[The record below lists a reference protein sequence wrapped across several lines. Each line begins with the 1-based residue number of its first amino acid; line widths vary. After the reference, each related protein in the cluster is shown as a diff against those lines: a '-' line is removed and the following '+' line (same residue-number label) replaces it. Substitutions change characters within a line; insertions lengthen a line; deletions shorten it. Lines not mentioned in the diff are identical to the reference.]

1 MFQPNPDRSE
11 ATSSTTGPA
20 SWRLPAIRWTAD
32 GNASLNSI
40 AKKAS
45 VERTTLD
52 RHFPSRESLV
62 LGVYRAEVQRLAD
75 WTSELLEHEPLLT
88 AFRQWSKP

>member
-1 MFQPNPDRSE
+1 M
-11 ATSSTTGPA
+11 
-20 SWRLPAIRWTAD
+20 
-32 GNASLNSI
+32 
-40 AKKAS
+40 
-45 VERTTLD
+45 ERTTLD

-88 AFRQWSKP
+88 AFRQWSEP